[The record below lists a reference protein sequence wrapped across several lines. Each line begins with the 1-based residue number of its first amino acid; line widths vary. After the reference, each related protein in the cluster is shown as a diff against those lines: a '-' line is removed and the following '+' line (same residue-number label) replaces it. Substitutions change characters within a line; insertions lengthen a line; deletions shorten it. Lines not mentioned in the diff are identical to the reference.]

1 MCCVVVEQAYDSP
14 YDEEEISQM
23 PTEQYEFANG
33 LIRDFGSERFKIP
46 EGLFDPS
53 VIKVHNYPALNCV
66 CHVGVTLY
74 KLACFN
80 DVGHG
85 K

>member
-1 MCCVVVEQAYDSP
+1 MCLCCVVVEQVYDSP

-53 VIKVHNYPALNCV
+53 VIKVHILLSIV
-66 CHVGVTLY
+66 CVTL
-74 KLACFN
+74 
-80 DVGHG
+80 V
-85 K
+85 